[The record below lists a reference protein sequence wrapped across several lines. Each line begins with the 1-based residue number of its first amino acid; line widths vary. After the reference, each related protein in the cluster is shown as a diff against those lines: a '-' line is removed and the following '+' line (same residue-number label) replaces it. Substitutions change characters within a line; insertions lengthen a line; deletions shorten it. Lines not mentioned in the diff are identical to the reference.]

1 MASAADR
8 VVGYMLQRQRPLVRG
23 SLELGTA
30 PVMGWFDVPYY
41 GVHATREQLMR
52 RVIWE
57 GEQDPCLLD
66 APDSSIRRHWRAV
79 NRQGYRTR
87 PVRLSEG
94 VKQLALALG

>member
-1 MASAADR
+1 MASADR
-8 VVGYMLQRQRPLVRG
+8 VVGFMLQRQRPLVRG
-23 SLELGTA
+23 SLGLGTA

-57 GEQDPCLLD
+57 EEQDPGWLD
-66 APDSSIRRHWRAV
+66 APTSLIRRQWRAV

-94 VKQLALALG
+94 GDQLALVLG